1 MKLCT
6 ICGRNVLE
14 KKEYCRYHQQALE
27 NLTASYEG
35 WKDASGV
42 SWEEYIE
49 RLSEIEE
56 TGRWI
61 RDMAEQIRSED
72 GPSART

>member
-1 MKLCT
+1 M
-6 ICGRNVLE
+6 
-14 KKEYCRYHQQALE
+14 
-27 NLTASYEG
+27 
-35 WKDASGV
+35 